1 MIRSK
6 KITLSFAVLIIN
18 LSLIKLNKLQVSTIE
33 IIVINVF
40 LFSLF
45 LFSDVLQKR
54 LIKIKKAAS
63 TVLLSINFL
72 RSLMCL
78 LFLIPIILNYQKSDN
93 IYIYN
98 FFICYFFYLFYDLI
112 LQSKKQIK

>member
-1 MIRSK
+1 MIRTK
-6 KITLSFAVLIIN
+6 KIILSLAVFIIN
-18 LSLIKLNKLQVSTIE
+18 LSLIKLNKFPVSTVE

-45 LFSDVLQKR
+45 LFSDVIQKR

-78 LFLIPIILNYQKSDN
+78 FFLFPIILNYQKSDN

-98 FFICYFFYLFYDLI
+98 FFLCYFFYLFYDLI
-112 LQSKKQIK
+112 SQSKKQIK